1 MRTLC
6 KVIQAYV
13 MHIIRFKL
21 TDYMMEEE
29 FIPLELGIYLNKT
42 YMEENSIK
50 DIDISFKDPLNNVGF
65 ISSKVCTFNS

>member
-1 MRTLC
+1 
-6 KVIQAYV
+6 
-13 MHIIRFKL
+13 
-21 TDYMMEEE
+21 MMEEE